1 VPSIESK
8 EKKKVLAC
16 ARPIFYIQDSF
27 FLNYFLAHVTT
38 VGGGDAQLARAID
51 FNKLSASLLLFF

>member
-1 VPSIESK
+1 VCPVLSQK

-16 ARPIFYIQDSF
+16 ARPIFHLQDSF
-27 FLNYFLAHVTT
+27 FKNFLAHVTT